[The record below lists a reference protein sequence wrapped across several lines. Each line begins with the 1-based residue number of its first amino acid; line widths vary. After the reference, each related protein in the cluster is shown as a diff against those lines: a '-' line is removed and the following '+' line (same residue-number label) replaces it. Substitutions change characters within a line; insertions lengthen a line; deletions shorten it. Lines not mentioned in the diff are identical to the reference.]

1 LDGVN
6 QYMNSIQVR
15 RLMPVLA
22 ATLAVV
28 LLVYGCGDSH
38 ITPTPVLSVT
48 GVSPN
53 NGASVG
59 AQIVTINGTGFKAG
73 ATVTMNRVVTNTLF
87 VHPTAI
93 SVTTAAHAVGAVD
106 VVVTNPDGQSASLTG
121 GYTYVFV
128 PPPVP
133 PPAPAFVLTSISPA
147 VGSTEGRFYFEVR
160 GAGFTNVTLTV
171 GGVRWFSGKV
181 SDPTVFLIE
190 APPGPAGQADVV
202 LTNADGQS
210 STLKNGFT
218 YLDASL
224 FDFNGE
230 WEGTGW
236 WFDFNLSFT
245 IRNNTLVSASC
256 GGSPNFVSTPVPV
269 TNGHFSMT
277 ANGNSFGG
285 VIDAQGIAYASLSG
299 TSFCPR
305 GDEWTA
311 LKRK

>member
-1 LDGVN
+1 
-6 QYMNSIQVR
+6 MRSIQTR
-15 RLMPVLA
+15 RLLPVLS
-22 ATLAVV
+22 ATLAVALV
-28 LLVYGCGDSH
+28 VYGCGDGGLH
-38 ITPTPVLSVT
+38 PTPLSVT
-48 GVSPN
+48 RVSPN
-53 NGASVG
+53 NGASAG
-59 AQIVTINGTGFKAG
+59 ATVVTISGTGFQAG
-73 ATVTMNRVVTNTLF
+73 ATVTMNGVVTNTLS

-93 SVTTAAHAVGAVD
+93 AVITAAHAVGAVD
-106 VVVTNPDGQSASLTG
+106 VVVTNPD
-121 GYTYVFV
+121 V

-133 PPAPAFVLTSISPA
+133 ALAPPLVLTSVSPA

-236 WFDFNLSFT
+236 WFDFSLSFT

-256 GGSPNFVSTPVPV
+256 GGSPNFVLTPVPV

-285 VIDAQGIAYASLSG
+285 AIDAQGIAYASLSG